1 MTDMRLD
8 YYILHILDNEPG
20 AKNSSALKKMKKNIR
35 NEMKP
40 KKSNRTVVHG
50 DIDGYI
56 ELIDTE
62 IPDTASR
69 EAAEKVFK
77 NRYVMNLPNSQYD
90 CTGRPF
96 TTWYKLF
103 VRRGTWFAYHNVC
116 YDV

>member
-20 AKNSSALKKMKKNIR
+20 AKNSSALKK
-35 NEMKP
+35 

-62 IPDTASR
+62 IPATASR
-69 EAAEKVFK
+69 EAAEQVFK